1 MIIVIGHHSC
11 LMKPMKLFTWQ
22 LIRWGEDD
30 CTLKK
35 QSRRACKLI
44 GEGFLPSNTAE
55 PRGPGLQQEI
65 LGNMTLHLRIQI
77 SSKAH
82 IFRKYIT
89 DSLYSSEFLLV
100 YLNCSPH
107 CSIWNEFSFVTAFNT
122 ETWKG
127 FEEGKINQHCKF
139 CWFLLV
145 LDLFSWVEPYNT
157 IPFWA

>member
-22 LIRWGEDD
+22 LIRWGEEN

-35 QSRRACKLI
+35 QARRACKLM
-44 GEGFLPSNTAE
+44 GEGFLPSHIAE

-65 LGNMTLHLRIQI
+65 LGNMTVHLRIQI
-77 SSKAH
+77 SLKAH

-100 YLNCSPH
+100 YTTWIVVLIVAYGMNSVFSQR
-107 CSIWNEFSFVTAFNT
+107 SILKCG
-122 ETWKG
+122 KG
-127 FEEGKINQHCKF
+127 LKKERLTSIVNSVDF
-139 CWFLLV
+139 C
-145 LDLFSWVEPYNT
+145 
-157 IPFWA
+157 